1 MELLRQYLLSVTAGA
16 LAVGILKK
24 LLPEKGTASAIGK
37 MVMGLFLALV
47 VIGPLAK
54 LELQEFSDFAG
65 SFEQEASQA
74 VAAGQ
79 AQTNL
84 ALRDIIK
91 SRTEA
96 YILDKAQQLNLQLQ
110 VIVELSSDDLPVPV
124 AVRLTGPAAPYARQ
138 QLQDFIQQQLNIAKE
153 DQLWT

>member
-1 MELLRQYLLSVTAGA
+1 MALLRQYLLSVTAGA
-16 LAVGILKK
+16 LVVGILKK

-47 VIGPLAK
+47 VIGPVAK
-54 LELQEFSDFAG
+54 LELEEFSDFTT
-65 SFEQEASQA
+65 SFEQEASRA

-79 AQTNL
+79 EQTNL

-96 YILDKAQQLNLQLQ
+96 YILDKAQQLNLELQ
-110 VIVELSSDDLPVPV
+110 VSVELSSDDLPVPV
-124 AVRLTGPAAPYARQ
+124 RVRITGNAGPYARQ
-138 QLQDFIQQQLNIAKE
+138 QLQDFIQQQLDIAKE
-153 DQLWT
+153 DQVWI